1 MLSPLLKDKRMGR
14 NNYFD
19 RQREVLHRLERT
31 CSCGKWMARG
41 HIKNRNK
48 YITCYICQCGEIHIL
63 GKSSGIYQGNWRGN
77 MKEHKF
83 KVWYK

>member
-63 GKSSGIYQGNWRGN
+63 GKRFRYISGKLEGEV
-77 MKEHKF
+77 K
-83 KVWYK
+83 